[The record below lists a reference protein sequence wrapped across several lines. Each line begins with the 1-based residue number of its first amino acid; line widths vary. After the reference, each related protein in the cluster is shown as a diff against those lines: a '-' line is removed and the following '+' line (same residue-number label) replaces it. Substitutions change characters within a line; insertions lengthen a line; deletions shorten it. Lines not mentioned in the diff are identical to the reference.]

1 MGAGPRP
8 RGCLPASLPVG
19 AGQLPLC
26 RFAEAGGARGGTVP
40 FLQYSYTL
48 HGREKGSAS
57 HEPRET
63 AGVRMSSLPTT
74 FPLRGCLNLPGGE
87 AGKLGLL
94 GVFVP

>member
-1 MGAGPRP
+1 MPGPGRGA
-8 RGCLPASLPVG
+8 ASLPVG

-26 RFAEAGGARGGTVP
+26 RFAEAGGARGGGGTVP

-74 FPLRGCLNLPGGE
+74 RPLRDCLNLPGGE